1 MSRVQS
7 LEAFSSNPQGMH
19 WSLRI
24 WPGEKPSGFDDLHV
38 LWWTRLSSV
47 TLWPLGGAWRS
58 IHGTRTAGGSG
69 GGEGRPGC
77 MWLKGT
83 LRGISFFGAGST
95 RPGHRKPCWPSGDP
109 ALWSCHSV
117 LAFLGSMPG
126 CSHRT
131 SILFRAVLQRLLL
144 TSACWALQ
152 GALDPSRR
160 HKLHT
165 THPTLDRQALRPDNL
180 L

>member
-1 MSRVQS
+1 MRNPLCLRSSRALVDT
-7 LEAFSSNPQGMH
+7 AV
-19 WSLRI
+19 I
-24 WPGEKPSGFDDLHV
+24 SGPPA
-38 LWWTRLSSV
+38 TR
-47 TLWPLGGAWRS
+47 GGPRRS
-58 IHGTRTAGGSG
+58 IHGTRTARWGRA
-69 GGEGRPGC
+69 GEVV
-77 MWLKGT
+77 WLKGT
-83 LRGISFFGAGST
+83 LSGIFFLGAGST
-95 RPGHRKPCWPSGDP
+95 RPRHRKPCWPSGEP

-131 SILFRAVLQRLLL
+131 SILFRAVLQCLLL

-152 GALDPSRR
+152 GALDPCRR

-180 L
+180 LRILIAGSVMGLGQAY

>member
-1 MSRVQS
+1 MEGCLVRLQAMSRVQS

-69 GGEGRPGC
+69 G
-77 MWLKGT
+77 
-83 LRGISFFGAGST
+83 RG
-95 RPGHRKPCWPSGDP
+95 D
-109 ALWSCHSV
+109 
-117 LAFLGSMPG
+117 LGVCG
-126 CSHRT
+126 
-131 SILFRAVLQRLLL
+131 
-144 TSACWALQ
+144 
-152 GALDPSRR
+152 
-160 HKLHT
+160 
-165 THPTLDRQALRPDNL
+165 
-180 L
+180 